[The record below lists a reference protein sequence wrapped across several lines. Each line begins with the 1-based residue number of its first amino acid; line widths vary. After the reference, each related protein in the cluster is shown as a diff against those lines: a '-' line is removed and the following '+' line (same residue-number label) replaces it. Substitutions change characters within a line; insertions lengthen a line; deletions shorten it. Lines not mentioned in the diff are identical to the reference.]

1 MWNSGVHWDMQKGVE
16 CMVEQVD
23 DKKGIVV
30 ITKSKEDLLENCVDV
45 FNSIVSC
52 VMEAKAEFC
61 YSIRPQ
67 FFLIDPTTSA
77 DYLHKNNLFA
87 LCDVESVL
95 NKGEKVVLSVT
106 GKKRLDRS
114 KIIFLRNFTLWNN
127 LFPLDFASVLSY
139 LQDVVRNLYKLGIYL
154 RLPQGKLDAIEADFP
169 TDTEKRRIRLV
180 RVWVISSPDPPC
192 WWLLAQA
199 LEQVDHRVL
208 ANQIKQQHSKYR
220 IQHF

>member
-1 MWNSGVHWDMQKGVE
+1 ME
-16 CMVEQVD
+16 CMVELVD
-23 DKKGIVV
+23 DKKKIAVV
-30 ITKSKEDLLENCVDV
+30 TKSEEDQVENCISV
-45 FNSIVSC
+45 FNKIISC

-67 FFLIDPTTSA
+67 FFLLDPTSSA
-77 DYLHKNNLFA
+77 DYLHKDNLFA
-87 LCDVESVL
+87 LCDVMRVL
-95 NKGEKVVLSVT
+95 NEGKDVVISVT
-106 GKKRLDRS
+106 GNVRLNRS
-114 KIIFLRNFTLWNN
+114 KIVFLRNFTFWND

-180 RVWVISSPDPPC
+180 RVWMSSSSDSPC

-208 ANQIKQQHSKYR
+208 AHQIKQQHVSTESSTLSFIHSFSPLR
-220 IQHF
+220 CAC